1 MIKAICALCVMAL
14 LSGCGAG
21 SLQELQST
29 PAAKYEFDAPMSY
42 GAIYSRINYAVLS
55 CYLSDTWATSWYTNG
70 DLRLDKNQGEVTL
83 SQTNFGNRYFGDILV
98 VPKEELT
105 SHVTVWTSR
114 ADLQHLGPD
123 AERWAKGNSNCK

>member
-1 MIKAICALCVMAL
+1 MIKVICALCVMAL

-29 PAAKYEFDAPMSY
+29 PTAKYEFDAPMSY
-42 GAIYSRINYAVLS
+42 GATYSRINYAVLS

-70 DLRLDKNQGEVTL
+70 DLRLDKNRGEVTL

-105 SHVTVWTSR
+105 AHVTVWTAR

-123 AERWAKGNSNCK
+123 AERWAKGDSNCK